1 MAWRTIR
8 LKIWHFVRKLDILV
22 QVIKLSFQMAI
33 FLSWVCMTSWY
44 LKKQACVQLRLAI
57 KHAKEQSTIQ
67 QFTESWLSRNTASRR
82 CSLILIQQNYKEK
95 RIHRSTK
102 GVVIKYVE
110 INNKNNPQVSI
121 IPTIILMRHN
131 LLNSFKSIESWRLHN
146 IWVWRRV
153 SLMIL

>member
-1 MAWRTIR
+1 
-8 LKIWHFVRKLDILV
+8 
-22 QVIKLSFQMAI
+22 
-33 FLSWVCMTSWY
+33 MTSWY

-110 INNKNNPQVSI
+110 IDNKNNPQVSI

-131 LLNSFKSIESWRLHN
+131 LLNSFKSIES
-146 IWVWRRV
+146 
-153 SLMIL
+153 